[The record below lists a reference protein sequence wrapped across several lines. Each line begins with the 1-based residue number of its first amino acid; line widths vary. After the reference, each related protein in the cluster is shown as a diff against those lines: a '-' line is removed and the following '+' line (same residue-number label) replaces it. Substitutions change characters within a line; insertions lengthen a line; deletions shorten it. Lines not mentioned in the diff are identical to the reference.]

1 MQVQVPSNPDVVQ
14 HDQST
19 APGKERERDPILG
32 GEISNITNGIT
43 ASNGEVPSHSR
54 GYLAGT
60 STPQD
65 NAPVKNN
72 DDDPDSLQDDPQ
84 VLHNLAVTYL
94 ASQTHPLIIPSYASW
109 FSFSTIHPLE
119 RRSLPEFF
127 SGKNRS
133 KTPAIYK
140 DYRDFMMNTYRLNPS
155 EYLTVTACRRNLAGD
170 VGAIMRVHAFLEQWG
185 LINYQLIICTA
196 GCQVDP
202 ETRPAP
208 LGPPTTGHFRVSLDT
223 PKGLQPL
230 HPGTRPAT
238 NLPKP
243 GTTTTTGQASSKP
256 ATHPSNLDLRKTIY
270 SGTNTTTTTGRP
282 LTPAEATKQIT
293 ENAAELRA
301 RSAPT
306 PKRSYACD
314 TCGTDCSRVRYHSLK
329 DGNYT
334 LCVACYTSGRF
345 PSTMHSGGFVRMDE
359 EAFKHALGTA
369 NGAGGATGVA
379 EWADQETLLLLEG
392 IEMYDSDWDKVA
404 QHVGTRSKEQCVMHF
419 LQLPIEDEYLDEP
432 DAQLG
437 PLQYS
442 TRVGSG
448 AAGAGGAM
456 EGLPF
461 AQADNPVMSVVAFLA
476 SAVGPGVAAAAAQS
490 ALGELTNGL
499 RSKVVAGSS
508 KEKEEKAMVVE
519 EQEKEGQGKK
529 TDEEAMDVDLP
540 STAQLDGDVTQ
551 AVDTTSSELATAA
564 ATSSTL
570 PRNQIERAAA
580 LALGAAAAKA
590 STLATHEERHIQ
602 SLVTRLIQAQTR
614 KLESKITMF
623 EKFEELLEQEK
634 RNVELA
640 KQAAFKDRMMLV
652 QQLRQVQGLL
662 KQAREQNVG
671 VPNPEVMKAAQE
683 MEASLASTSA
693 GATVEVPTAGNGAQ
707 PVEVPDPATST
718 YATLA

>member
-1 MQVQVPSNPDVVQ
+1 MQVQVPENPDVVQ
-14 HDQST
+14 HDQAA

-32 GEISNITNGIT
+32 GEVSNITNGIANGT
-43 ASNGEVPSHSR
+43 A
-54 GYLAGT
+54 
-60 STPQD
+60 TPDTAQ
-65 NAPVKNN
+65 AKN
-72 DDDPDSLQDDPQ
+72 DDPDALEDDPQ

-109 FSFSTIHPLE
+109 FSFATIHPLE

-185 LINYQLIICTA
+185 LINYQ
-196 GCQVDP
+196 VDP

-208 LGPPTTGHFRVSLDT
+208 LGPPFTGHFRVTLDT

-230 HPGTRPAT
+230 HPGTRPPT

-243 GTTTTTGQASSKP
+243 TPSSSSAAAATTVSGAGKP
-256 ATHPSNLDLRKTIY
+256 AAHASNLDLRKTIY
-270 SGTNTTTTTGRP
+270 SGSSVTTRP
-282 LTPAEATKQIT
+282 ITPQEAQKTIT
-293 ENAAELRA
+293 DHASELRA
-301 RSAPT
+301 RSGPT
-306 PKRSYACD
+306 PRRSYACD
-314 TCGTDCSRVRYHSLK
+314 TCGTDCTRTRYHSLK

-345 PSTMHSGGFVRMDE
+345 PGTMHSGGFVRMDE

-369 NGAGGATGVA
+369 NGSS
-379 EWADQETLLLLEG
+379 EWSDQETLLLLEG
-392 IEMYDSDWDKVA
+392 IEMYDEDWDKVA

-419 LQLPIEDEYLDEP
+419 LALPIEDEYLNEP
-432 DAQLG
+432 EAELG
-437 PLQYS
+437 PLKYS
-442 TRVGSG
+442 TRVGG
-448 AAGAGGAM
+448 GGGGVGGAM

-499 RSKVVAGSS
+499 RSRVKRA
-508 KEKEEKAMVVE
+508 EKEADENPPAPVPA
-519 EQEKEGQGKK
+519 QEGQEAEVKPQEEEDEGEEKK
-529 TDEEAMDVDLP
+529 AEAMDVDP
-540 STAQLDGDVTQ
+540 VS
-551 AVDTTSSELATAA
+551 ATADA
-564 ATSSTL
+564 SDETASDPTISTQEPSSAVADADADADPTTL
-570 PRNQIERAAA
+570 PRNQVERAAA

-590 STLATHEERHIQ
+590 STLAVHEERHIQ
-602 SLVTRLIQAQTR
+602 SLLTRLIQAQTR

-623 EKFEELLEQEK
+623 EKFEELLEQE
-634 RNVELA
+634 RRSVEVA
-640 KQAAFKDRMMLV
+640 KQQAFKDRLVLV

-671 VPNPEVMKAAQE
+671 VANPEVVRSAQE
-683 MEASLASTSA
+683 MEAALASTSA
-693 GATVEVPTAGNGAQ
+693 GTTVEVPTTGAGTTTTQ
-707 PVEVPDPATST
+707 PIELPDPATST

>member
-1 MQVQVPSNPDVVQ
+1 MQVQIPSNPDVAQ

-32 GEISNITNGIT
+32 GEMSNITNGIT
-43 ASNGEVPSHSR
+43 ASNG
-54 GYLAGT
+54 T

-65 NAPVKNN
+65 NAPVKKTE
-72 DDDPDSLQDDPQ
+72 DDPDSLEDDPQ

-185 LINYQLIICTA
+185 LINYQ
-196 GCQVDP
+196 VDP

-208 LGPPTTGHFRVSLDT
+208 LGPPFTGHFRVTLDT

-230 HPGTRPAT
+230 HPGTRPPT

-243 GTTTTTGQASSKP
+243 GTTASAAQVAGSTTKP
-256 ATHPSNLDLRKTIY
+256 PAHPSNLDLRKTIY
-270 SGTNTTTTTGRP
+270 SGSSITNRP
-282 LTPAEATKQIT
+282 LTPAEAQKTIT
-293 ENAAELRA
+293 ENANELRA
-301 RSAPT
+301 RSGPT
-306 PKRSYACD
+306 PKRSY
-314 TCGTDCSRVRYHSLK
+314 TCATCSTDCSRVRYHSLK
-329 DGNYT
+329 DGNVT

-345 PSTMHSGGFVRMDE
+345 PVTMHSGGFVRMDE
-359 EAFKHALGTA
+359 EAFKHALGTGNAA
-369 NGAGGATGVA
+369 NGTSAATSAA

-404 QHVGTRSKEQCVMHF
+404 QHVGTRSKEQCVIKF

-442 TRVGSG
+442 TRVGGGG
-448 AAGAGGAM
+448 AGAM

-499 RSKVVAGSS
+499 RSKVAAGAP
-508 KEKEEKAMVVE
+508 KEKQEEKALVE
-519 EQEKEGQGKK
+519 EKEGQDEEGKK
-529 TDEEAMDVDLP
+529 PDGEAMDVDHP
-540 STAQLDGDVTQ
+540 STTTDTATAQPEGDATQ
-551 AVDTTSSELATAA
+551 AATADA
-564 ATSSTL
+564 SSSTTL
-570 PRNQIERAAA
+570 PRSQIERAAA

-590 STLATHEERHIQ
+590 STLAVHEERHIQ
-602 SLVTRLIQAQTR
+602 SLLTRLIQAQTR

-640 KQAAFKDRMMLV
+640 KQAAFKDRLVLV

-662 KQAREQNVG
+662 KQAKEQNVG
-671 VPNPEVMKAAQE
+671 VPNPEVVRAAQE

-693 GATVEVPTAGNGAQ
+693 GATVEVPTSGNGTQ